1 MPHRKSTKPATKPP
15 RKAARAATRTN
26 GTRSSGSGGASSARP
41 TGRAAASSRQTSRPT
56 NRPSTR
62 QTTHEVRTPP
72 APEVTPVEPVIVS
85 RTASLPPHELY
96 RHEKRR
102 RANQPRADG
111 RDPLEEARREFKAM
125 LEAGA
130 GTPRGGRPRKV
141 KPSAEDEEA

>member
-1 MPHRKSTKPATKPP
+1 MPHRKSTKPATKPA
-15 RKAARAATRTN
+15 RKAAHAATRTN
-26 GTRSSGSGGASSARP
+26 GTRSSTSGASSARS

-62 QTTHEVRTPP
+62 QTTTHEVRTPTAP
-72 APEVTPVEPVIVS
+72 AVTPVEPVIVS

-102 RANQPRADG
+102 RANQPRGDG

-141 KPSAEDEEA
+141 KPSAEDEEP

>member
-1 MPHRKSTKPATKPP
+1 MPHRKSTKPATKPA

-26 GTRSSGSGGASSARP
+26 GTRSSSTTSSARS
-41 TGRAAASSRQTSRPT
+41 TSRAAASTRQTSRPT

-62 QTTHEVRTPP
+62 QTTHDVRTPTPP
-72 APEVTPVEPVIVS
+72 AVTPVEPVIVS

-102 RANQPRADG
+102 RANQPRGDG

>member
-1 MPHRKSTKPATKPP
+1 MPHRKPSKPA
-15 RKAARAATRTN
+15 RKAAPRPTPRAAGARSTS
-26 GTRSSGSGGASSARP
+26 SSGSSNTTRS
-41 TGRAAASSRQTSRPT
+41 TGRAATTSRATTRPT
-56 NRPSTR
+56 NRPGSR
-62 QTTHEVRTPP
+62 QTTNELRTPTQP
-72 APEVTPVEPVIVS
+72 SVSPVEPVIVS

-141 KPSAEDEEA
+141 KPSTEDDEA

>member
-1 MPHRKSTKPATKPP
+1 M
-15 RKAARAATRTN
+15 
-26 GTRSSGSGGASSARP
+26 
-41 TGRAAASSRQTSRPT
+41 
-56 NRPSTR
+56 
-62 QTTHEVRTPP
+62 
-72 APEVTPVEPVIVS
+72 EPVIVS

-141 KPSAEDEEA
+141 KPSTEDDEA

>member
-1 MPHRKSTKPATKPP
+1 MPHRKSTKPA

-26 GTRSSGSGGASSARP
+26 GTRSSSTTSSARS
-41 TGRAAASSRQTSRPT
+41 TSRAAASTRQTSRPT

-62 QTTHEVRTPP
+62 QTTHEVRTPTPP
-72 APEVTPVEPVIVS
+72 AVTPVEPVIVS

-96 RHEKRR
+96 RHEKSR
-102 RANQPRADG
+102 RANQPRGDG

-141 KPSAEDEEA
+141 KPSTEDEEA

>member
-1 MPHRKSTKPATKPP
+1 MPHRKSSKPATKPA

-26 GTRSSGSGGASSARP
+26 GTRSSSTTSSARS
-41 TGRAAASSRQTSRPT
+41 TSRVAASTRQTSRPT

-62 QTTHEVRTPP
+62 QTPHEVRTPTPP
-72 APEVTPVEPVIVS
+72 AVTPVEPVIVS
-85 RTASLPPHELY
+85 RNASLPPHELY

-102 RANQPRADG
+102 RANQPRGDG

-141 KPSAEDEEA
+141 KPTAEDEEA

>member
-1 MPHRKSTKPATKPP
+1 MPHRKSTKPA
-15 RKAARAATRTN
+15 RKAARSPTPATGARN
-26 GTRSSGSGGASSARP
+26 SGSTRSTTRG
-41 TGRAAASSRQTSRPT
+41 AASTRATTRPT
-56 NRPSTR
+56 NRPTTR
-62 QTTHEVRTPP
+62 QTTHEVRTPTP
-72 APEVTPVEPVIVS
+72 PSISPVEPVIVS

-141 KPSAEDEEA
+141 KPTSEDDEA

>member
-1 MPHRKSTKPATKPP
+1 MPHRKPSKPA
-15 RKAARAATRTN
+15 RKAARPTPRSAGARSAT
-26 GTRSSGSGGASSARP
+26 GSGSGSSTRS
-41 TGRAAASSRQTSRPT
+41 TGRAATTSRATARPT
-56 NRPSTR
+56 NRPTTR
-62 QTTHEVRTPP
+62 QTTNELRTP
-72 APEVTPVEPVIVS
+72 APPSVSPVEPVIVS

-141 KPSAEDEEA
+141 KPTTEDDEA